1 MVDKDGLTFEKGGYR
16 EEKKKARMNHMVLDQ
31 NPDVNELGFSFNT
44 DTDG

>member
-1 MVDKDGLTFEKGGYR
+1 MVSLLGREVTEKK
-16 EEKKKARMNHMVLDQ
+16 KKKARMNHMVLDQ